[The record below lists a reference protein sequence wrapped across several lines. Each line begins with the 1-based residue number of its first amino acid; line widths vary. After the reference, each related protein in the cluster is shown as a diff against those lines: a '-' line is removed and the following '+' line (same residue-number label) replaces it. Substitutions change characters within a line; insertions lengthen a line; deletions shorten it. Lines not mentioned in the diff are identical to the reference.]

1 MNNLLICFY
10 IFIGGG
16 IGSVLRY
23 LLGTYTTKLTGGYF
37 PYGTLFINIS
47 GSILMGLVAGYFLF
61 NSMQNN
67 MLRLF
72 LTVGCLGGFTTFST
86 FSLDAVLL
94 YQKSGWLLA
103 IIYISCSVIIS
114 IVAVLV
120 GLLLAHQ
127 LR

>member
-1 MNNLLICFY
+1 MNKLLTCFY

-23 LLGTYTTKLTGGYF
+23 LLGVYTTKLIGGYF

-47 GSILMGLVAGYFLF
+47 GSMLMGFAAGYFLF
-61 NSMQNN
+61 NPMQNN

-72 LTVGCLGGFTTFST
+72 LMVGCLGGFTTFST

-94 YQKSGWLLA
+94 YQKSGCLLA

-114 IVAVLV
+114 ILALLV
-120 GLLLAHQ
+120 GLILAHQ